1 MGIKVF
7 IIHFFIGGLLLC
19 GIMYLGSIGKG
30 YWAAFLA
37 VMPVWTIVPLYTIYY
52 QSGMEAA
59 LDYMQGL
66 IFLTVPWLL
75 YASCIVW
82 FAPYIG
88 LLMSS
93 IIGFTSF
100 IIFAFIINWLRKI

>member
-7 IIHFFIGGLLLC
+7 IIYFFIGGFLLG
-19 GIMYLGSIGKG
+19 GITYLGSIGKG
-30 YWAAFLA
+30 YWAAFVA
-37 VMPVWTIVPLYTIYY
+37 VLPLWTIVPLYTIYY
-52 QSGMEAA
+52 QSGMEATLNYA
-59 LDYMQGL
+59 QGL

>member
-7 IIHFFIGGLLLC
+7 IIYFLIGGFLL
-19 GIMYLGSIGKG
+19 GGSMYLGSMGKG
-30 YWAAFLA
+30 YWAAFLM

-59 LDYMQGL
+59 LDYIQGL

-82 FAPYIG
+82 FAPYRG

-93 IIGFTSF
+93 IVGFVSF
-100 IIFAFIINWLRKI
+100 VMFAFIINWLKKI